1 MVDGEGEAADT
12 LPWIFRTITRRV
24 SELFG
29 KWFGDR
35 FADLLIF
42 SIAGGLLAWSY
53 SMIKESFGGLFSA
66 AFGVIADDRVLP
78 YVMVIILMVVT
89 ILVIFVPL
97 VLFVDTLKRRFVVR
111 SAERDLDRILERQ
124 DLTDDLRAEIEEAQ
138 RNVRTGQPVLY
149 LRPYKQMWQWL
160 RSKFRRKQGE

>member
-1 MVDGEGEAADT
+1 M
-12 LPWIFRTITRRV
+12 
-24 SELFG
+24 FG

-42 SIAGGLLAWSY
+42 SIVGGLLAWSY

-111 SAERDLDRILERQ
+111 SAERDLKRILKRE
-124 DLTDDLRAEIEEAQ
+124 DLTNELRGELEETL
-138 RNVRTGQPVLY
+138 RNVRSGQPLSY
-149 LRPYKQMWQWL
+149 GRPYRQMWQWL
-160 RSKFRRKQGE
+160 RSKFRRKRGE

>member
-1 MVDGEGEAADT
+1 M
-12 LPWIFRTITRRV
+12 L
-24 SELFG
+24 G

-42 SIAGGLLAWSY
+42 AIAGGLLAWSFD
-53 SMIKESFGGLFSA
+53 MMGNAFGGPFKFV
-66 AFGVIADDRVLP
+66 FGVLADDRVLP
-78 YVMVIILMVVT
+78 YVMVIVLMVVT

-97 VLFVDTLKRRFVVR
+97 VLFVDTLKRRVTLRAV
-111 SAERDLDRILERQ
+111 EKDYDRILERH
-124 DLTDDLRAEIEEAQ
+124 DLTSEARAEIEEAR
-138 RNVRTGQPVLY
+138 RNVRTGQPVSY